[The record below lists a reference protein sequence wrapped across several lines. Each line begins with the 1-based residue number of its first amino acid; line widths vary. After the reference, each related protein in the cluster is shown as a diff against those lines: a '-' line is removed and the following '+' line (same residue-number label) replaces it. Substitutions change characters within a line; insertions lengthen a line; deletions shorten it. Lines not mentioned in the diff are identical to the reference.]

1 MEDFSEDDI
10 SVQYE
15 EDGELVFNHV
25 SLKVSDMLREAES
38 IKSGIASNLSTGKCL
53 IKGSS

>member
-1 MEDFSEDDI
+1 MEDLSEDDI
-10 SVQYE
+10 CVQYE

-38 IKSGIASNLSTGKCL
+38 IKSGIASNFSKCL